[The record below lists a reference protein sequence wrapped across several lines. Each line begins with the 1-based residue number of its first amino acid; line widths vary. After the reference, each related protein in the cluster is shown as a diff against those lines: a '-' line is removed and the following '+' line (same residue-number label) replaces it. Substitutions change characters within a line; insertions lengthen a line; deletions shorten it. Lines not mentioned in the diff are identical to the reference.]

1 MRVPSQLYSTSL
13 ALLTDFY
20 QLTMAQAAWCTGVE
34 GKEAAFHLLFREA
47 PFRGGYTIACG
58 LEQAIEY
65 VSSWRLSDDDLAYR
79 SSRTCAA
86 SISPATSTPSPKV
99 RWCSRR
105 SRSCACAGPWSPACC
120 SSRRSLNLINFPTLI
135 ATKAARVCQ
144 AARGDPVIEFGL
156 RRAQGIDGALTA
168 SRAAYVGGC
177 AGTSNVLAGRLFG
190 IPVSGTQAHSWV
202 MLFGDERKAFRAFAC
217 AQPDECVFLVDTYHS
232 LEGVRAAIEV
242 GRELRAQGYEMVGI
256 RLDSGDLAWL
266 SNEARKLLDEA
277 GFTGA
282 TITASNELDEHIIS
296 SLKEQGAK
304 ISAWG
309 VGTRLVT
316 GAGQG
321 ALGGVYKLSAVR
333 DPEGAWQP
341 RLKLSEQTAKIS
353 TPGVLQVRRFHK
365 DGELVGDLIYD
376 EELGCASTTLID
388 PLDPTRRK
396 SIPPGTPHEEL
407 LVPVVRQ
414 GAPVYRPPPLA
425 EVHARTQRELSRLH
439 AGIKR
444 FVNPHLYPVG
454 LEQKLHERRTQLM
467 LEARGATA

>member
-65 VSSWRLSDDDLAYR
+65 VSSWRLSDDDLAYLAEVPAR
-79 SSRTCAA
+79 GGGPLFEEPFLEHLRGLHLACDIDAVPEGTVVFPQEPLLRVRGPVVACMLLE
-86 SISPATSTPSPKV
+86 SPL
-99 RWCSRR
+99 
-105 SRSCACAGPWSPACC
+105 
-120 SSRRSLNLINFPTLI
+120 LNLINFPTLI

-177 AGTSNVLAGRLFG
+177 ASTSNVLAGRLFG

-242 GRELRAQGYEMVGI
+242 GRELRAQGHEMVGI

-316 GAGQG
+316 GA
-321 ALGGVYKLSAVR
+321 
-333 DPEGAWQP
+333 D
-341 RLKLSEQTAKIS
+341 LSEQTAKIS

-454 LEQKLHERRTQLM
+454 LEQKLHERRTRLM